1 MKTLFAKILSLML
14 LAAASAALQAQPAAG
29 RDYLVLEPPRPVA
42 GGERVELIEFFSYAC
57 PFCYE
62 AEPHIT
68 RWLMKRESEV
78 EFKRVPSPLPAA
90 WLPLARAYYALESTG
105 LLPRLHWPVFDNHHF
120 DGRRLNNEKNLIDW
134 LSANGE
140 DAVAFKQALDSP
152 EVRAKLETARAMLDT
167 YNIQGVP
174 TFVVD
179 GRYVTSSR
187 LAGGIPEMMR
197 VVDHLV
203 ELARDQRTKK

>member
-1 MKTLFAKILSLML
+1 MKTLFVKFLCLFML
-14 LAAASAALQAQPAAG
+14 AVASAALQAQPAAG
-29 RDYLVLEPPRPVA
+29 REYLVLEPPRPA
-42 GGERVELIEFFSYAC
+42 ARGERVEVIEFFSYGC
-57 PFCYE
+57 PFCYA

-68 RWLMKRESEV
+68 RWLMKRDAEI

-90 WLPLARAYYALESTG
+90 WAPFARAYYALEATG
-105 LLPRLHWPVFDNHHF
+105 LLARLHWPVFDNHHF
-120 DGRRLNNEKNLIDW
+120 DGKRLNNEKNLIDW

-140 DAVAFKQALDSP
+140 DAVVFKQAMDSP
-152 EVRAKLETARAMLDT
+152 EVRAKVEAARAMLDA
-167 YNIQGVP
+167 YDVQGVP

-187 LAGGIPEMMR
+187 LAGGIPEMMQ

-203 ELARDQRTKK
+203 DVARNARAKR